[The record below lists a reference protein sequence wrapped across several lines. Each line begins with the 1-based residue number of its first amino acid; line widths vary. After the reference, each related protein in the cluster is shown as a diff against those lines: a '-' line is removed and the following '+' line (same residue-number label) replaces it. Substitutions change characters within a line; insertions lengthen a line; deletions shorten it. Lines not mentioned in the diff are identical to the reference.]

1 MSLALALPILVRL
14 DLLTDMIAVI
24 VSLNL
29 TKIVATV
36 VLIMMRCLSRL
47 TMAAIA
53 DPKSMLMTG
62 AFTHV

>member
-36 VLIMMRCLSRL
+36 VLIMMRRLSRL
-47 TMAAIA
+47 TMAANA
-53 DPKSMLMTG
+53 DPKST
-62 AFTHV
+62 